1 MNGMPK
7 IQAKTSSETIS
18 VMRYVSVDSHMY
30 ESKFAIKITKDK
42 TGICENMHIVNLDD
56 MNLEFIK
63 SDIVKCDTIQEIS
76 MENNNLKSMPSH
88 ILNNVPRL
96 ACLNLRRNKI
106 NLYNV
111 DSVSMKHDYL
121 RVLNLSNQ
129 GKFSNEFAIHHSR
142 ELEDATEEVDDIY
155 NNIVFNSSGMS
166 LPRLEH
172 LDLSKNDI
180 STLSWDFNTT
190 FPRLTHLYLS
200 NIYADSVEPSLFQKI
215 PASLRY
221 LYLENNQF
229 RNLTLRNLVDV
240 RAIYLDGNTKLKNI
254 EISSSGLQVLSLSNC
269 LELQYIELNTPYLQ
283 ELDLTKNNLHTMSAF
298 HFENYQALQ
307 ILLLDGNRLL
317 EIPILKMQRLVELS
331 LNYNMIR
338 HVPSNSLLYLIS
350 LKKLS
355 LRGNNIEGIHSDAF
369 LGLRKLEYLDLSAN
383 RLRTLPSNWILP
395 MMALQCLNLAS
406 NQFAS
411 ISDIPI
417 AYSLDSHN
425 YLKHLLVKD
434 NKFFSI
440 STLHLAHLPP
450 DINVHMA

>member
-1 MNGMPK
+1 
-7 IQAKTSSETIS
+7 
-18 VMRYVSVDSHMY
+18 MY
-30 ESKFAIKITKDK
+30 ESKFAIKIMKNK
-42 TGICENMHIVNLDD
+42 PEICGNIHVVNLND
-56 MNLEFIK
+56 MNLKFIK

-76 MENNNLKSMPSH
+76 MENNNLKNIPSH
-88 ILNNVPRL
+88 ILDNVPRL
-96 ACLNLRRNKI
+96 TCLNLCRNNI

-129 GKFSNEFAIHHSR
+129 GKLSNEFVIHRPR
-142 ELEDATEEVDDIY
+142 ELEDATDEIDDIY
-155 NNIVFNSSGMS
+155 NNIIFNSSGMS

-190 FPRLTHLYLS
+190 FPHLTHLYLN

-215 PASLRY
+215 PSSLRY

-229 RNLTLRNLVDV
+229 RNLSLRNLIDIK
-240 RAIYLDGNTKLKNI
+240 AIYLDGNTKLKSI
-254 EISSSGLQVLSLSNC
+254 EIFSSGLQILSLSNC
-269 LELQYIELNTPYLQ
+269 LELQYIDLNTPYLM
-283 ELDLTKNNLHTMSAF
+283 ELDLTKNNLYTMSAF

-307 ILLLDGNRLL
+307 ILLLDGNKLS
-317 EIPILKMQRLVELS
+317 EIPALKMQRLVELS

-338 HVPSNSLLYLIS
+338 HVPSKSLLHLMS

-355 LRGNNIEGIHSDAF
+355 LRGNNIENIHNDSF

-383 RLRTLPSNWILP
+383 RLRTLPNNWILS
-395 MMALQCLNLAS
+395 MTALQYLNLAS
-406 NQFAS
+406 NQFAN
-411 ISDIPI
+411 ISDISI
-417 AYSLDSHN
+417 AYSLDSRN

-434 NKFFSI
+434 NAFFSV
-440 STLHLAHLPP
+440 STMHLAYLPP